1 MRCSLPLRSILREA
15 AAGGEEL
22 ASPVTLEA
30 KATVSSVGVG
40 PELGLPAPDGWGAAG
55 NPRLAAPRTSLSP

>member
-15 AAGGEEL
+15 AAGDEEP

-30 KATVSSVGVG
+30 EATASSVGVG
-40 PELGLPAPDGWGAAG
+40 PELSLPASDG
-55 NPRLAAPRTSLSP
+55 